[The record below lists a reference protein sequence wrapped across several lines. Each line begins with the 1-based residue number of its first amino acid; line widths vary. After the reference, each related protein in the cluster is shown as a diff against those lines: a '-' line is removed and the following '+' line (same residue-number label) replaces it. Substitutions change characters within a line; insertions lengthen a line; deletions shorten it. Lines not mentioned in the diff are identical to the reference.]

1 MARFLKDR
9 KKSQGAAPGSLIFI
23 GKQKIKQNAIHVIQY
38 TSKEVKDYFLD
49 DISEIKKEI
58 NTDHTTWINICGLH
72 NTELIAT
79 LGRTFDISA
88 LILEDILNTDQR
100 PRFSEEKEHLYIIVK
115 SFNIGPQDNNIHME
129 QISLIVGS
137 HYLIS
142 IQETT
147 IEYFKDVKKRLFDG
161 KTRIRNFSSDYLCY
175 TLLDTLVDNYIINLE
190 ILGSAIEEEEK
201 NLLTKNTKNVEDIY
215 HFKTELSYIRKNIR
229 PVKEIM
235 SRFTRCDSQL
245 INTHTYAYLHD
256 LDDLVIQVQEAIE
269 IYYTMISDQLN
280 LYQTN
285 ISNKVNDVMKILT
298 IFSTIF
304 IPLTFIAG
312 IYGMNF
318 EYIPELHYRYAYFIL
333 WGIMIIITIIML
345 FYFKRKKWL

>member
-1 MARFLKDR
+1 
-9 KKSQGAAPGSLIFI
+9 
-23 GKQKIKQNAIHVIQY
+23 
-38 TSKEVKDYFLD
+38 
-49 DISEIKKEI
+49 
-58 NTDHTTWINICGLH
+58 
-72 NTELIAT
+72 
-79 LGRTFDISA
+79 
-88 LILEDILNTDQR
+88 
-100 PRFSEEKEHLYIIVK
+100 
-115 SFNIGPQDNNIHME
+115 
-129 QISLIVGS
+129 
-137 HYLIS
+137 
-142 IQETT
+142 
-147 IEYFKDVKKRLFDG
+147 
-161 KTRIRNFSSDYLCY
+161 
-175 TLLDTLVDNYIINLE
+175 
-190 ILGSAIEEEEK
+190 
-201 NLLTKNTKNVEDIY
+201 
-215 HFKTELSYIRKNIR
+215 
-229 PVKEIM
+229 M